1 MLDLLRRGLDVTDFV
16 TTELDMA
23 DFPQGLEQFSR
34 GLTGK
39 VVLYPQG
46 VPAGV

>member
-1 MLDLLRRGLDVTDFV
+1 MTEFAYGL
-16 TTELDMA
+16 
-23 DFPQGLEQFSR
+23 GQFGK

>member
-1 MLDLLRRGLDVTDFV
+1 LDVTDFI
-16 TTELDMA
+16 TTELDLSEFA
-23 DFPQGLEQFSR
+23 HGLEQFGK

-46 VPAGV
+46 VPAEV